1 MGLFELEKE
10 AYVNVEKDGKIKKII
25 KKENWA
31 EFNSSVLG
39 IGDISKAPVSRSVI
53 CAFFD
58 LEGFTKFCNQIDPDL
73 VIPVFLKKY
82 LDWFFEQIKNETK
95 NKEYD
100 EGIYTWHDLPFL
112 VKFMGDGLLVLWDIS
127 NLGSIVQGNI
137 IVSSL
142 HIIKNYSKYFLPG
155 IKKEVVDPPNRLRCG
170 ITKGKVYSV
179 GDGQDYVGSCINFA
193 SRLQKIP
200 GVSFAFAIRGINYEE
215 ALNETA
221 RKEFIEKII
230 DARGIGE
237 NELIFILK
245 DEFDKMD
252 ETEKQNYRDV

>member
-1 MGLFELEKE
+1 MGLFELKKE
-10 AYVNVEKDGKIKKII
+10 AYINIAKDEKIYTLI

-39 IGDISKAPVSRSVI
+39 IGDISNVSTSRNVI

-82 LDWFFEQIKNETK
+82 LDWFFEQIQNETK
-95 NKEYD
+95 KEEYD

-112 VKFMGDGLLVLWDIS
+112 IKFMGDGLLVLWDIS
-127 NLGSIVQGNI
+127 NLSSIAQGNI
-137 IVSSL
+137 IISSL
-142 HIIKNYSKYFLPG
+142 FIIQNYSKYFLAS

-179 GDGQDYVGSCINFA
+179 GDGQDYVGPCINFA

-200 GVSFAFAIRGINYEE
+200 GASFTFAIRGINFEE
-215 ALNETA
+215 AFQGKWNSA
-221 RKEFIEKII
+221 FIEKII

-237 NELIFILK
+237 NELIYILRS
-245 DEFDKMD
+245 EFDTMT
-252 ETEKQNYRDV
+252 EMEKQKYRDV

>member
-1 MGLFELEKE
+1 MGLFELEEE
-10 AYVNVEKDGKIKKII
+10 AYVNVVKDGRKEKLV
-25 KKENWA
+25 KKEKWA

-39 IGDISKAPVSRSVI
+39 IGDISNVSVSRSVI

-95 NKEYD
+95 NEEYD
-100 EGIYTWHDLPFL
+100 EGIDTWHDLPFL
-112 VKFMGDGLLVLWDIS
+112 IKFMGDGLLVLWDIS

-142 HIIKNYSKYFLPG
+142 HIIQNYSRSFLPG

-170 ITKGKVYSV
+170 IAKGKVYSV
-179 GDGQDYVGSCINFA
+179 GDGQDYVGPCINFA

-200 GVSFAFAIRGINYEE
+200 GASFAFSIRGIDYEKAFVE
-215 ALNETA
+215 KM

-252 ETEKQNYRDV
+252 DTEKQRYRDV